1 MSEVLKAKPVSVQ
14 VKHRGAFVPPRYNL
28 FKTDVSVSLAEK
40 LAEIYNLK
48 STGIIINQ
56 NLSSTQYMSLR
67 YFLPGDPFRYLDA
80 SIGIDQGEIVFSNP
94 ATVEELK
101 NETTRLWKLIF
112 KNLQPIITSNYLEVN
127 LHCVPEGLSTK
138 MFLNNLVNIQSDV
151 PELHNGFSLTVKEAD
166 TLARISLDVSDSVP
180 DGLYVVFA
188 YVSPATVRDMESFAK
203 LFNTTLV
210 AYRRLQSLAH
220 IELVEPT

>member
-40 LAEIYNLK
+40 LAETYNLK

-56 NLSSTQYMSLR
+56 NLSSTQYISLR

-80 SIGIDQGEIVFSNP
+80 SIGIDQGEIGFSNP
-94 ATVEELK
+94 ATVDELK
-101 NETTRLWKLIF
+101 SEATKLWSLVF
-112 KNLQPIITSNYLEVN
+112 ENLQPVVTSNYLEVT
-127 LHCVPEGLSTK
+127 LHCAPDGSSTK
-138 MFLNNLVNIQSDV
+138 MFLNNLVNIQSNI
-151 PELHNGFSLTVKEAD
+151 PELHKGFSLTVKEAD
-166 TLARISLDVSDSVP
+166 TLARISVDVSDSVP

-188 YVSPATVRDMESFAK
+188 YVSPATVCDMESFAK
-203 LFNTTLV
+203 LFSTTLV
-210 AYRRLQSLAH
+210 AYRRLQSLAR